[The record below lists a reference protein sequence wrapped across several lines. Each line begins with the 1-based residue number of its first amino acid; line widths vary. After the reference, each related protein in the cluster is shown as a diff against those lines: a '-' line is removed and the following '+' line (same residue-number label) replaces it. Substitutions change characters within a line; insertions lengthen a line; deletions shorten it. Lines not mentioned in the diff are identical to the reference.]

1 MSYISCNSNV
11 CKQYR
16 NECSAYI
23 YGKTKTCKILKISK
37 NYIEKEIGGL
47 GQKKNIYPGYH
58 CVSFDSLL
66 QFALETSYWLLQQGF
81 NRGYKQ
87 GRKMWYKGFCY
98 SQVPLVSFVPLFLL
112 VGRCIFSAEN

>member
-1 MSYISCNSNV
+1 MSYISCDSNV

-47 GQKKNIYPGYH
+47 GQKKKTFTQIITVYLLILCY
-58 CVSFDSLL
+58 SLL
-66 QFALETSYWLLQQGF
+66 
-81 NRGYKQ
+81 
-87 GRKMWYKGFCY
+87 
-98 SQVPLVSFVPLFLL
+98 
-112 VGRCIFSAEN
+112 